1 MTERLELS
9 TSDGETLEARI
20 DSPDHP
26 SRLTVF
32 CHPHPL
38 QGGSMNAPLMIS
50 VANRLVDRGH
60 AVLRFNFRGT
70 GSSTGDHDYGK
81 AELDDLS
88 AAMAVGRDRGLPLG
102 LTGWSFGAWTALR
115 WLAAE
120 DEVMPYVGIAP
131 ASAELPGELPA
142 GPKRFVIGTRE
153 QVVDPDALIEYAK
166 RQSIDVVL
174 TPGDHFFHGR
184 GKRIGDL
191 VGQGL
196 EDG

>member
-1 MTERLELS
+1 MTERLELE
-9 TSDGETLEARI
+9 TRDGETLEARI
-20 DSPDHP
+20 DSPDEP
-26 SRLTVF
+26 SRFTVF

-38 QGGSMNAPLMIS
+38 QGGSMNAPLMIA
-50 VANRLVDRGH
+50 VANQLVARGH

-70 GSSTGDHDYGK
+70 GSSTGSHDEGEG
-81 AELDDLS
+81 ELNDVA
-88 AAMAVGRDRGLPLG
+88 AAMDLAADRGLPLG

-115 WLAAE
+115 WLADQE
-120 DEVMPYVGIAP
+120 ETIPYVGIAP
-131 ASAELPGELPA
+131 ASLRLPDELPP

-153 QVVDPDALIEYAK
+153 QVVDPDELIAYAK
-166 RQSIDVVL
+166 EQSIDVVL

-196 EDG
+196 EDV